1 MSCAQPDVEA
11 GVSQP
16 VRVVEFHSLRQLVA
30 PFYLP
35 SFLLQMLKAM
45 ANIMLPLEL
54 LALGFSYDM
63 VGVLTSL
70 TGLGAV
76 VGNLPAGRL
85 VSSKGSKVG
94 SAVASVFF
102 ALAAACA
109 VLVTVMPPET
119 WSLLLL
125 GFGFFA
131 VGCGDTV
138 GVVARVTLLGSTVR
152 PSLRGRA
159 AATLGGF
166 LRAGFTFGPL
176 LAGVVAE
183 FAMSRSV
190 YLLMMG
196 LSVLAFLISQLCIP
210 SFDPNQSIQH
220 GQLKAKEPQGTK
232 VKDVETLA
240 LTTWQVAKTYR
251 RILCTGG
258 LFSSAL
264 LLVRRARELFFALEG
279 EHLGLSP
286 SQIGAVTALS
296 FAVDGLLFPLAGWM
310 LDRLGRV
317 RTGALSMLGLGAS
330 LLILNGDTFPF
341 FVAFAVVSGLF
352 NGISAGIVQVMAA
365 DLAPAHCRS
374 QFVGIFRML
383 ALCADIA
390 APSLVGAVAELTSLK
405 TAGVIMAAA
414 GALGAAFGLTFMRE
428 TADLNQRGKEAKQAL
443 ESAPCKP
450 EEIGKGAPTDVSLTK
465 I

>member
-258 LFSSAL
+258 LFSCSSSGSSSTRAL
-264 LLVRRARELFFALEG
+264 LRPRRRASGAFALPDRCCYSTVLRG
-279 EHLGLSP
+279 GWTSVSTGRL
-286 SQIGAVTALS
+286 
-296 FAVDGLLFPLAGWM
+296 DAGST
-310 LDRLGRV
+310 RSCAHRSSVHAGLGR
-317 RTGALSMLGLGAS
+317 
-330 LLILNGDTFPF
+330 
-341 FVAFAVVSGLF
+341 LF
-352 NGISAGIVQVMAA
+352 A
-365 DLAPAHCRS
+365 DLER
-374 QFVGIFRML
+374 
-383 ALCADIA
+383 
-390 APSLVGAVAELTSLK
+390 
-405 TAGVIMAAA
+405 
-414 GALGAAFGLTFMRE
+414 
-428 TADLNQRGKEAKQAL
+428 
-443 ESAPCKP
+443 
-450 EEIGKGAPTDVSLTK
+450 
-465 I
+465 